1 MTTSDISAP
10 FVESNDILDNPDAL
24 LRRFL
29 RDGYLFVRDL
39 LPRDDVLN
47 LRRQI
52 LECCRDGG
60 WLRDGTDVMEGIT
73 DHEPVREGDKVWAPV
88 YEQIQKLETFHRMKL
103 HPDVQ
108 RLMEALFDEAVFCYP
123 MTIARLAFPND
134 NAHATH
140 PHQDWL
146 YNQGSIFNVSCWAP
160 LGDIPVTVGGL
171 KVLAGSHKGG
181 FLIPHPAPGP
191 GGQTVDVDSNLPWVA
206 SDFRAGDLLAFHGFV
221 VHGARENHTPDR
233 IRLSMDF
240 RYAGISHTI
249 TDVPMNPHR
258 NWAYPK
264 KFSWDN
270 LDADWQDQELKRY
283 WERGPKM
290 KIVPFSEELLRRDEA
305 DKRDRLGTHEED

>member
-1 MTTSDISAP
+1 MTESGISAP
-10 FVESNDILDNPDAL
+10 FVESNDILDKPDAL

-52 LECCRDGG
+52 LDYCRDGG

-73 DHEPVREGDKVWAPV
+73 DHEPVREGDKVWVPV
-88 YEQIQKLETFHRMKL
+88 YEQVQKLEAFHRMKL
-103 HPDVQ
+103 HPNVQ
-108 RLMEALFDEAVFCYP
+108 RLMEALFDEPVFCCP

-146 YNQGSIFNVSCWAP
+146 YNQGSIFNVTCWVP
-160 LGDIPVTVGGL
+160 LGDIPATVGGL
-171 KVLAGSHKGG
+171 KVLAGSHKAG

-191 GGQTVDVDSNLPWVA
+191 GGQAVDVDSDLPWVA

-240 RYAGISHTI
+240 RYAGISHTVA
-249 TDVPMNPHR
+249 DGSMNPHR

-283 WERGPKM
+283 WERRPKM
-290 KIVPFSEELLRRDEA
+290 KTAPLNDELLRRDEA
-305 DKRDRLGTHEED
+305 DKRYRSRPHEEE